1 MGQALN
7 CYKPILTSF
16 LKSVSV
22 DFFQTNLKD
31 RDIYFIYVTLSAKN
45 SSTAGF
51 NGALDPNTD
60 GLSANQIGFL
70 VLPRLLLFGD
80 AHASSRSPNLS
91 LFHRKYSVPLHILQL
106 NTPFT
111 ESPSYRPTNVFVIN
125 LQQVVASLQCN
136 FKEALKINAL
146 LSRAFIHLYSK
157 KVLLSGGT
165 SSIVHYREYPSGKRD
180 LVMKFQFLDVSWS
193 GKFQN

>member
-1 MGQALN
+1 M
-7 CYKPILTSF
+7 
-16 LKSVSV
+16 
-22 DFFQTNLKD
+22 KD

-45 SSTAGF
+45 SPTAGF

-91 LFHRKYSVPLHILQL
+91 LFHRKCSVPLHILQL

-125 LQQVVASLQCN
+125 LQLVVASLRCN

-165 SSIVHYREYPSGKRD
+165 SSIVHYREYPSGQRD

>member
-1 MGQALN
+1 M
-7 CYKPILTSF
+7 
-16 LKSVSV
+16 
-22 DFFQTNLKD
+22 KD

-91 LFHRKYSVPLHILQL
+91 LFHRKYSVSLHILQL
-106 NTPFT
+106 STPST

-125 LQQVVASLQCN
+125 LQLVVSSLRCN
-136 FKEALKINAL
+136 FKEALKIDAL
-146 LSRAFIHLYSK
+146 LSRAFIHLHSK
-157 KVLLSGGT
+157 TGT
-165 SSIVHYREYPSGKRD
+165 PFGRN
-180 LVMKFQFLDVSWS
+180 FLDSPLWGISLGPTGLSHEVSIP
-193 GKFQN
+193 